1 MKRSRRPVILIVAA
15 LGVIFAAVGVFSSTR
30 NDELQV
36 APGTQVPDATDSR
49 FNQRIAMPRGLV
61 GLELALGLLDAE
73 PTDWEGDV
81 TVSAGEVLDVTIL
94 ESGAPAEARGAHFTV
109 ATTPLAAAK
118 KQQAKKQAKQQ
129 AKKKQAGKKQA
140 ARKLARAMLDDA
152 IVPVIMRVNITAPA
166 DATVTVTTQHGKFS
180 ASLAQLKRGERT
192 MFLDGQAALNRV
204 DPAVRLTGEPGDED
218 FPAAAKAAD
227 GSVWLA
233 YTTYTAE
240 RAILRQPVAPADF
253 DSALVPTKN
262 GDRLYLRRYDAQGWD
277 PPMAVT
283 DGGLDLWRPAVSV
296 DGRGDVVVVWAQQT
310 NGNWD
315 LYRRTF
321 TPAKGEGSGR
331 WSEIVRV
338 TDDPGADFHAV
349 AATDSHGNVWVAW
362 QAWRDDNY
370 EILIT
375 PLLEGARPR
384 ALSSSPANDWSPAIA
399 ASGKGDLFVAWD
411 TYERGNYDVRLH
423 SVAEGARAIEVASS
437 NRFEARPSLACDAA
451 GRVWIAYEEGDENWG
466 KDYANATPERIPVRQ
481 GGFPLYLKRTV
492 RVKCL
497 DTDGRLKQAPGSL
510 EDALPAGLE
519 RGKSCPRLAIDESG
533 GVWLLFRRHPLP
545 GGGGEVWDS
554 FATHHDGRAWSPAIH
569 LAFSSNL
576 IDNRPALIAY
586 QGVLLAI
593 HSTDGRRNTQS
604 RRRDDLYATWLEPSS
619 RSAEPPALVALEP
632 EPAPA
637 LRPVHPNEP
646 ADKARLRAYRI
657 AAGGRTLQLVRGE
670 FHRHTE
676 FTSHTDQDGLFED
689 AWRYALD
696 AADLDWMGNGDHM
709 NGFGHEYM
717 WWLIQKQ
724 TDLHHHGRRFVAA
737 QTYERS
743 AVYPNGHRNV
753 MMPRRGIRPLPFG
766 ELEGTEAEGAPD
778 TKNLYQCLKHFGGIC
793 SSHTSATGM
802 GTDWRDNDP
811 AVEPVVEI
819 YQGHRHNYEHF
830 GAPRSPTAETQ
841 IGGYQPK
848 GFVWNALQ
856 KGYRLGF
863 QSSSDHVSTHWSY
876 AVVLAEANKRQAI
889 IDAFKERHSYAATDN
904 ILLDIRSGEHLM
916 GDIFATDRAPSFS
929 IKAAGTGPIANV
941 HVIRDGRYSLST
953 QPRSDSVSFT
963 YTDDDA
969 RPGETHYYYVRVEQS
984 DGNLAW
990 ASPMWITFQK

>member
-1 MKRSRRPVILIVAA
+1 MCSRVAVVVIAA
-15 LGVIFAAVGVFSSTR
+15 LGATFAAVGVFSSTR
-30 NDELQV
+30 HDEPQPALGPQ
-36 APGTQVPDATDSR
+36 APEPAGSR
-49 FNQRIAMPRGLV
+49 FTGRIAMPRGLV

-81 TVSAGEVLDVTIL
+81 TVSAGEVLDVTVL
-94 ESGAPAEARGAHFTV
+94 ESGAPAESRGAHFI
-109 ATTPLAAAK
+109 ATTRQPTPAK
-118 KQQAKKQAKQQ
+118 KLQAKKQ
-129 AKKKQAGKKQA
+129 AKKKQAGKKQF
-140 ARKLARAMLDDA
+140 ARKLAQALLAEA
-152 IVPVIMRVNITAPA
+152 IVPVTIRINLVAPA
-166 DATVTVTTQHGKFS
+166 DATVTVATQRGKFS
-180 ASLAQLKRGERT
+180 ASLAELKRQRR
-192 MFLDGQAALNRV
+192 MSFLDGEAAASRV
-204 DPAVRLTGEPGDED
+204 DPAVRLSGEPGEED

-240 RAILRQPVAPADF
+240 RARLTEAVAPADF
-253 DSALVPTKN
+253 DSMLVPTKN
-262 GDRLYLRRYDAQGWD
+262 GDRLYLRRYDGRGWE
-277 PPMAVT
+277 PPMPVT
-283 DGGLDLWRPAVSV
+283 DGGLDLWRPAVAV
-296 DGRGDVVVVWAQQT
+296 DGRGDVVVVWAQQN

-315 LYRRTF
+315 LYRRTY
-321 TPAKGEGSGR
+321 TSGKGDGPGR
-331 WSEIVRV
+331 WSEIVRL

-349 AATDSHGNVWVAW
+349 AATDAHGTVWVAW
-362 QAWRDDNY
+362 QAWRDDNH
-370 EILIT
+370 EILVT
-375 PLLEGARPR
+375 TLAEGGRPR
-384 ALSSSPANDWSPAIA
+384 SLSSSPANDWSPAIA
-399 ASGKGDLFVAWD
+399 ASARGNVFVAWD
-411 TYERGNYDVRLH
+411 TYERGNYDVRLR
-423 SVAEGARAIEVASS
+423 SVADGARAVEVASS
-437 NRFEARPSLACDAA
+437 NRFEARPSVACDTA

-481 GGFPLYLKRTV
+481 GGFPLYLGRTV

-497 DTDGRLKQAPGSL
+497 DTDGTLKQAPGSL
-510 EDALPAGLE
+510 EDALSAGAQ
-519 RGKSCPRLAIDESG
+519 RGKSCPRLAVAESG

-554 FATHHDGRAWSPAIH
+554 FATHHDGRTWSPARH
-569 LAFSSNL
+569 LGFSSNL
-576 IDNRPALIAY
+576 LDNRPALIPHD
-586 QGVLLAI
+586 GGLLAI

-604 RRRDDLYATWLEPSS
+604 RRQDDLYATWLEPDS
-619 RSAEPPALVALEP
+619 RGAEPPALVPLP
-632 EPAPA
+632 PPPGPT
-637 LRPVHPNEP
+637 RNSVHASEP
-646 ADKARLRAYRI
+646 ADKARLRTYRI
-657 AAGGRTLQLVRGE
+657 AAGGRSLQLLRGE

-676 FTSHTDQDGLFED
+676 FSSHNDQDGSLED

-737 QTYERS
+737 YTFERS

-766 ELEGTEAEGAPD
+766 VLAGTEAEGAPD
-778 TKNLYQCLKHFGGIC
+778 TKNLYDCLKHFGGIC
-793 SSHTSATGM
+793 SSHTSATNM

-848 GFVWNALQ
+848 GFIWNALQ

-876 AVVLAEANKRQAI
+876 GVVLAEANTRQAI

-904 ILLDIRSGEHLM
+904 ILLDVRSGEHLM
-916 GDIFATDRAPSFS
+916 GDVFATDRAPTIS
-929 IKAAGTGPIANV
+929 IKVVGTGPIAKV
-941 HVIRDGRYSLST
+941 HVIRDNKYALST
-953 QPRSDSVSFT
+953 QPGADAASLT

-969 RPGETHYYYVRVEQS
+969 RPGETHYYYVRVEQT

-990 ASPMWITFQK
+990 ASPMWIAFQK

>member
-1 MKRSRRPVILIVAA
+1 MRSRLAVIVIIAA
-15 LGVIFAAVGVFSSTR
+15 ACVTFAAMGAFSSTR
-30 NDELQV
+30 RDEQQP
-36 APGTQVPDATDSR
+36 APGPQAPQPAASR
-49 FNQRIAMPRGLV
+49 FNERIAMPRGLV
-61 GLELALGLLDAE
+61 GLELALGLLDTE

-81 TVSAGEVLDVTIL
+81 TVSAGEVLDLTVI
-94 ESGAPAEARGAHFTV
+94 ESTARAEIRGAHFNV
-109 ATTPLAAAK
+109 ATTPLITAK

-129 AKKKQAGKKQA
+129 AKNKQAGKKQM
-140 ARKLARAMLDDA
+140 ARKLAKAMLAEA
-152 IVPVIMRVNITAPA
+152 IVPVILRVNIAAPA
-166 DATVTVTTQHGKFS
+166 DATITVATQHGKFS
-180 ASLAQLKRGERT
+180 ASLTDLKRETRMTFLEGE
-192 MFLDGQAALNRV
+192 AAIERV
-204 DPAVRLTGEPGDED
+204 DPAVRLSGEPADED

-227 GSVWLA
+227 GSVWLV

-240 RAILRQPVAPADF
+240 RAILREPVAPADF
-253 DSALVPTKN
+253 DSVLVPTKN
-262 GDRLYLRRYDAQGWD
+262 GDRLYLRRYNGQSWA

-283 DGGLDLWRPAVSV
+283 DGGLDLWRPTVAV

-315 LYRRTF
+315 LYRRTY
-321 TPAKGEGSGR
+321 TPAKGEGAGR
-331 WSEIVRV
+331 WTEIVRL

-349 AATDSHGNVWVAW
+349 VATDAHGNVWVAW

-370 EILIT
+370 EILVT
-375 PLLEGARPR
+375 PVLEGARPR
-384 ALSSSPANDWSPAIA
+384 SLSSSRANDWSPAIA
-399 ASGKGDLFVAWD
+399 ASANGNLFVAWD
-411 TYERGNYDVRLH
+411 SYERGNYDVRLR
-423 SVAEGARAIEVASS
+423 SVAEGARTVEVASS
-437 NRFEARPSLACDAA
+437 NRFEARPSLACDTS

-466 KDYANATPERIPVRQ
+466 KDYANATPARIPVRQ
-481 GGFPLYLKRTV
+481 GGFPLYLGRTV

-510 EDALPAGLE
+510 EAALPAGPQ
-519 RGKSCPRLAIDESG
+519 RGKSCPRVAVDDAG
-533 GVWLLFRRHPLP
+533 GVWLLFRRHQLP

-554 FATHHDGRAWSPAIH
+554 FATHHDGRAWSPARH

-576 IDNRPALIAY
+576 LDNRPALIPHD
-586 QGVLLAI
+586 GGLLAI

-604 RRRDDLYATWLEPSS
+604 RRQDDLYATWLEPGS
-619 RSAEPPALVALEP
+619 RGTEPPALVALEA
-632 EPAPA
+632 EPVPA
-637 LRPVHPNEP
+637 LKPVHPNER

-657 AAGGRTLQLVRGE
+657 AAGGRSLQLFRGE

-676 FTSHTDQDGLFED
+676 FTSHNDQDGLFED

-766 ELEGTEAEGAPD
+766 ELEGTEAGGAPD
-778 TKNLYQCLKHFGGIC
+778 TKNLYDCLKHFGGFC
-793 SSHTSATGM
+793 SSHTSATNM

-830 GAPRSPTAETQ
+830 GAPRSPTAETE

-876 AVVLAEANKRQAI
+876 GVVLAEANTRQAI

-904 ILLDIRSGEHLM
+904 ILLDVRSGEHLM
-916 GDIFATDRAPSFS
+916 GDGFATDRAPSIS
-929 IKAAGTGPIANV
+929 IKAVGTGPIAGV
-941 HVIRDGRYSLST
+941 HVVRDGRYALST
-953 QPRSDSVSFT
+953 EPRVNSVSLT
-963 YTDDDA
+963 YTDDSA

-990 ASPMWITFQK
+990 ASPMWITYQK